1 MKGTISPTD
10 MLLRFAVV
18 IAKGCALIIKIFN
31 FGAAATWP
39 GEIALTLHPSIA
51 QELVPQLRKGVIL
64 IGGTNG
70 KTTTS
75 LMIARILE
83 SQGDRVVHNTSG
95 ANLLNGI
102 VSSLISKS
110 NWNGDINADWG
121 IFEVDENSL
130 PAVLAGIGLQ
140 EKGKKRIVVLLNLF
154 RDQLDRYGEVDVI
167 AEKWGQALAK
177 LPMSA
182 SLILNAD
189 DPGIAYLG
197 RAGKRKIR
205 YFGLN
210 DSKHYIPKFEHAT
223 DSTFCPNCGARLV
236 YDGIYYSHIG
246 IWKCEKCGAKR
257 PAPTVSEFPSALPGL
272 YNQYNTLA
280 AVSAAQAL
288 GVKRQEIVKAL
299 TSFVPAFG
307 RQEEVTVDGKTVKL
321 FLSKNP
327 AGFNASLR
335 TVLEMGAKQ
344 FLFVLNDRIPDGRD
358 VSWIW
363 DVDFEMLPG
372 AVAPVVA
379 GDRCWDMAVRLKY
392 AKREN
397 KSGTPIAAY
406 EDLGTA
412 LRFCMGKLHK
422 GTPLYV
428 LATYSAM
435 LEVRKILKGRKIL

>member
-1 MKGTISPTD
+1 MPLIS
-10 MLLRFAVV
+10 RFALTA
-18 IAKGCALIIKIFN
+18 AKLTEFFIQTLHL
-31 FGAAATWP
+31 GAGATWP
-39 GEIALTLHPSIA
+39 GEIALSLHPSIA
-51 QELVPQLRKGVIL
+51 QELVPQFRKGVIL
-64 IGGTNG
+64 VGGTNG

-75 LMIARILE
+75 LMIAKILE
-83 SQGDRVVHNTSG
+83 SRGDAVVHNTSG

-110 NWNGDINADWG
+110 NWSGNIDADWG

-130 PAVLAGIGLQ
+130 PAVLAGIGPQ

-167 AEKWGQALAK
+167 ADKWEQALAG
-177 LPMSA
+177 LPVSV

-189 DPGIAYLG
+189 DPGIAYLEKG
-197 RAGKRKIR
+197 SRRKIL

-210 DSKHYIPKFEHAT
+210 DPKHYIPSFEHAT

-246 IWKCEKCGAKR
+246 IWRCEKCGAKR

-307 RQEEVTVDGKTVKL
+307 RQEEVIIDGKTVKL

-335 TVLEMGAKQ
+335 TVLDMGAKQ

-363 DVDFEMLPG
+363 DVDFEMLPPT
-372 AVAPVVA
+372 VAPVVA

-392 AKREN
+392 AKGEN

-412 LRFCMGKLHK
+412 VRVCMGKLHK

-435 LEVRKILKGRKIL
+435 LDVRKILKGRRIL